1 MKKLLLSAV
10 FAFATSPVLAAM
22 NNADLTCRPTKPVM
36 QEAYA
41 IVEKTPSLSI
51 LFFTG
56 DQARVYLEIINRAEP
71 NSEFQADA
79 IFGMQGPGGAQIALF
94 SADTQELCLA
104 IQVDMITH
112 ARALRVIGQG
122 V

>member
-1 MKKLLLSAV
+1 MKKLLLSSV
-10 FAFATSPVLAAM
+10 FALAASPVLSAM

-36 QEAYA
+36 REAYA

-56 DQARVYLEIINRAEP
+56 DQARVYLEIINSAEP
-71 NSEFQADA
+71 NSDFQAEA

-94 SADTQELCLA
+94 SADTKELCLA
-104 IQVDMITH
+104 ISVDATTH
-112 ARALRVIGQG
+112 ARALRAIGQG